1 MGDLVVART
10 SGVVMWQG
18 RRNTIQRGVTVAHRD
33 HPLVARNPKLWKDLV
48 VHYDVEPATDSGL
61 VEQATAAPGEM
72 RPVPPAAARPTSSPE
87 SGAAAAA
94 ETSRQPGAAQ
104 RPPLSGSGSGVEAWR
119 KYAAEIT
126 GTPAQSWAALS
137 RERVIEL
144 LKSEGVI
151 E

>member
-1 MGDLVVART
+1 MCDLVVART

-18 RRNTIQRGVTVAHRD
+18 RRNTIQRGVTVAHRE
-33 HPLVARNPKLWKDLV
+33 HPLVARNPGLWKELI
-48 VHYDVEPATDSGL
+48 VHYNVEPAAAVGS
-61 VEQATAAPGEM
+61 VEQATAAPGEV
-72 RPVPPAAARPTSSPE
+72 RPVPPVAAN
-87 SGAAAAA
+87 SG
-94 ETSRQPGAAQ
+94 QPGAVQ
-104 RPPLSGSGSGVEAWR
+104 RPPLSGPGSGVEAWR

-126 GTPAQSWAALS
+126 GTPAESWAALS